1 MNNSNLI
8 EESKNKLI
16 ILLDE
21 IINFKFFPPTQPE
34 NNIKLN
40 LDAYVNYQMNNDE
53 QNISQNRQNFIQ
65 QFQEDSEGE
74 GQKILSNNS
83 NDITIKDESIND
95 KCCYCNINKSCNLF
109 SRRQY
114 CQQCVNILFN
124 KMIDEGKNIDFDKV
138 VTFKKEKDIFIYSL
152 EILIKIILLK
162 SNYILNNESIFS
174 FNNQNNLKKLK
185 YPMNKAWRFRY
196 EFY

>member
-1 MNNSNLI
+1 MSDLNEQEVAFEPIITSIVDEFINNYNFLKKAIETFNDWLDKINPNIPDSNNNENKTNFLEEIREKNKKFLDSLINIFNMNNSNLI

-40 LDAYVNYQMNNDE
+40 LDTYVNYQMNNDE

-74 GQKILSNNS
+74 GQK
-83 NDITIKDESIND
+83 
-95 KCCYCNINKSCNLF
+95 Y
-109 SRRQY
+109 
-114 CQQCVNILFN
+114 
-124 KMIDEGKNIDFDKV
+124 
-138 VTFKKEKDIFIYSL
+138 
-152 EILIKIILLK
+152 
-162 SNYILNNESIFS
+162 
-174 FNNQNNLKKLK
+174 
-185 YPMNKAWRFRY
+185 
-196 EFY
+196 